1 MFAFSLNILELQ
13 IYQPIVEYFQTMD
26 CVPAYISNDR
36 VDEEVTALFDSK
48 GADDLVICT
57 DFTRFDQHFNASMQE
72 ASKKMLTLLLAN
84 NAFNRVW
91 LEHVFPAKF
100 MIPMVTPTGVYY
112 GPHGMG
118 SGSGGTNLD
127 EVLAH
132 TCLQFHAAHA
142 AGQRLNDHS
151 MAYGDD
157 GILTF
162 PGITGEFIESVY
174 SKFGQVANKSKFH
187 ISKTDAIVLR
197 RWHGIDYRVNG
208 VMVGVYS
215 TCRALNKLL
224 SQERYF
230 NAKK

>member
-1 MFAFSLNILELQ
+1 
-13 IYQPIVEYFQTMD
+13 
-26 CVPAYISNDR
+26 
-36 VDEEVTALFDSK
+36 
-48 GADDLVICT
+48 
-57 DFTRFDQHFNASMQE
+57 
-72 ASKKMLTLLLAN
+72 
-84 NAFNRVW
+84 
-91 LEHVFPAKF
+91 

-132 TCLQFHAAHA
+132 TCLQFHAAHEA
-142 AGQRLNDHS
+142 RQKLNDHS

-162 PGITGEFIESVY
+162 PGITGEFIERVY

-197 RWHGIDYRVNG
+197 R
-208 VMVGVYS
+208 
-215 TCRALNKLL
+215 
-224 SQERYF
+224 
-230 NAKK
+230 